1 MFQFYCFNAYF
12 LDTNVTIFSNY
23 FENLFLLYTNLIC
36 KNMSFISINIYL
48 TWSRIKERFFILRL
62 MNDE

>member
-48 TWSRIKERFFILRL
+48 TGQGLKRDFLY
-62 MNDE
+62 